1 MEKSMSRQ
9 DLEFAEKFM
18 GLVDM
23 EVTAHNVLELSIT
36 TGNREMEVSA
46 REALQRIANEIAA
59 LLHSGA
65 RHRYANC

>member
-1 MEKSMSRQ
+1 
-9 DLEFAEKFM
+9 
-18 GLVDM
+18 
-23 EVTAHNVLELSIT
+23 LELSIT
-36 TGNREMEVSA
+36 TGNGEMEVSA